1 MEQIVRDVLEGGA
14 GGAGAV
20 VGVEVEEVASAAAL
34 SEVVTE
40 RRVVFVRVTA
50 PFVAGGVA
58 YATNDV
64 LVWDTMPVP
73 GAWRRIYTEP
83 PQTVVPGAGGGAGGA
98 GGPGGVGPAGGGGPR
113 ARGGEAALRLSRGAG
128 RGRPGLRR
136 VVDELDRQVFGTGTV
151 TVAAGLS
158 FTNE

>member
-1 MEQIVRDVLEGGA
+1 MVD
-14 GGAGAV
+14 
-20 VGVEVEEVASAAAL
+20 VEVEEVASAAAL

-83 PQTVVPGAGGGAGGA
+83 PQTVVPAQG
-98 GGPGGVGPAGGGGPR
+98 
-113 ARGGEAALRLSRGAG
+113 AALGALVAPVVSAPLVVVDHELAAGKLLFGSAGVQVAGALAFGGWWTSSTGRCSG
-128 RGRPGLRR
+128 RGR
-136 VVDELDRQVFGTGTV
+136 
-151 TVAAGLS
+151 
-158 FTNE
+158 